1 MTVRA
6 SGEKRS
12 RLVLVVALGLVALA
26 GAGCGGSQES
36 PGDAQTVV
44 EKYIDAYNHGDDQ
57 AAASEWSPAVGIPAS
72 YTPGY
77 PVPPP
82 TFKLRTTQE
91 VAQKLALGCQ
101 RQQLSISTGG
111 TAEVRVVHLTYKSY
125 GQRAGHRKCTAEAQ
139 TWREEITVI
148 GGRIRQ
154 VVSTRLS

>member
-12 RLVLVVALGLVALA
+12 RLVLVAALGLVALA
-26 GAGCGGSQES
+26 GAGCGGGGSQQS

-44 EKYIDAYNHGDDQ
+44 QKYIDAYNRGDDQ
-57 AAASEWSPAVGIPAS
+57 AAASQWSPAVGIPAS

-91 VAQKLALGCQ
+91 VVQKLALGCQ
-101 RQQLSISTGG
+101 RQPLSISAGG

-125 GQRAGHRKCTAEAQ
+125 GQRAGHRK
-139 TWREEITVI
+139 
-148 GGRIRQ
+148 
-154 VVSTRLS
+154 